1 MSATDGHFKSNN
13 HALAT
18 GILLGHLIKAGID
31 ARPVLADNEQDYT
44 AAMVI
49 YIEELEATI
58 AIEVVPPEAD
68 AL

>member
-13 HALAT
+13 HALSA
-18 GILLGHLIKAGID
+18 GMLLGHLIAHGIHCE
-31 ARPVLADNEQDYT
+31 PVLAENEEDYT
-44 AAMVI
+44 DSIVI
-49 YIEELEATI
+49 YIDELEATI